1 MSLEQVM
8 VSNFGNTY
16 GGLELMKDKEGN
28 HYLEMDDCFGPSL
41 FGPLN
46 DDQIAAF
53 KLLAE
58 LEEMPDSE
66 ARKFYPWTR
75 QNA

>member
-1 MSLEQVM
+1 MSLELVM
-8 VSNFGNTY
+8 LSDFCNTY
-16 GGLELMKDKEGN
+16 GGLDLMKDKDGN
-28 HYLEMDDCFGPSL
+28 HYLEMDDCFCPAL

-58 LEEMPDSE
+58 LEEMPDSD
-66 ARKFYPWTR
+66 ARELYNGK
-75 QNA
+75 